1 MSKPVAI
8 SQQAAADDGGVFM
21 ERIISQCIGCMNET
35 GTAQTDSRL
44 FQVMPTVIRR
54 LHELVR
60 EIQLTEP
67 EAMAVYKFLTA
78 IGKHEEM
85 VLLFDILGVSVHAN
99 HTSFGD
105 DIEGSRASVEGPYYL
120 EGAKFIGPDGNIAS
134 DDEPGV
140 HLMIS
145 GQVSDART
153 GKPVPDAVLDFWQ
166 TDAAAAYDL
175 DGYHLRGKVKADA
188 SGRYKA
194 HSVKPAGYAIG
205 TTETPTAELIEA
217 LGRKR
222 LRPAHIH
229 LKVFADGYREL
240 TTQIFF
246 AGDPQLHSDAIFSVT
261 DDLTVDPKMDPS
273 GQRGSFEFD
282 VALVP
287 EAG

>member
-1 MSKPVAI
+1 MTKPVVI
-8 SQQAAADDGGVFM
+8 NEQAAADDGGAFM
-21 ERIISQCIGCMNET
+21 ESIISQCIGCLNET
-35 GTAQTDSRL
+35 GTAATDSRL
-44 FQVMPTVIRR
+44 FQVMPTIIRR

-67 EAMAVYKFLTA
+67 ELMAVCKFLTEV
-78 IGKHEEM
+78 GKHEEI
-85 VLLFDILGVSVHAN
+85 VLLSDVLGVSVHAN

-105 DIEGSRASVEGPYYL
+105 DFEGNRASVEGPFYL
-120 EGAKFIGPDGNIAS
+120 EGAEFTGPDGNIAS
-134 DDEPGV
+134 DGEPGI
-140 HLMIS
+140 HLKIS
-145 GQVSDART
+145 GQVTNART

-166 TDAAAAYDL
+166 TDDAATYDL

-205 TTETPTAELIEA
+205 TAETPTADLIEA

-222 LRPAHIH
+222 VRPAHIH
-229 LKVFADGYREL
+229 LKVFADGYRDL

-261 DDLTVDPKMDPS
+261 ENLTVDPQMDPS

-282 VALVP
+282 IALVP
-287 EAG
+287 EAR